1 MLDVADRLRTP
12 DLRERLD
19 LLGFRP
25 DDAADVQAG
34 VAVVL
39 ESTDALHRIGVL
51 AERLLAAVGEF
62 CAPGDGPFDCPEART
77 TEYAAGLLPMLAL
90 FVTADEVRAFHASK
104 GISDEISWR
113 SLSDLGQQVW
123 VHRLTYGE
131 FGLHTQGWL
140 CCAWSGAFFWLGRL
154 QYNLAL
160 DDMAGRSPEE
170 WVLSTHIPQTGPLPP
185 ESVDESFAMAAD
197 FFGMHFADFGAR
209 DLFCNSWLL
218 DPKLPDV
225 LPAESNM
232 VRFQQ
237 RWSLYGQ
244 AQPGDKDALFFTFRR
259 RGDVDLDSLPRDTTL
274 HRAVIDRIRAGDH
287 WGVWRGRVL
296 GGAIS

>member
-1 MLDVADRLRTP
+1 MLDVAERLRTP

-25 DDAADVQAG
+25 DDAAELQVGIAK
-34 VAVVL
+34 VL
-39 ESTDALHRIGVL
+39 AAPADLDRVRVL
-51 AERLLAAVGEF
+51 AERLLLAVGDF
-62 CAPGDGPFDCPEART
+62 CAPGEGPFDCPEARDT
-77 TEYAAGLLPMLAL
+77 GLLPLLAL
-90 FVTADEVRAFHASK
+90 FVTADEVRAFHATK
-104 GISDEISWR
+104 GVPDEISWR

-131 FGLHTQGWL
+131 FGLHTHRWL
-140 CCAWSGAFFWLGRL
+140 CCVWSGAFFWLGRL

-160 DDMAGRSPEE
+160 DDMAGRAPDA

-185 ESVDESFAMAAD
+185 EAVDESFAMAAD
-197 FFGMHFADFGAR
+197 FFGTHFADFGAR
-209 DLFCNSWLL
+209 DLFCSSWLL
-218 DPKLPDV
+218 DPRLPDV
-225 LPAESNM
+225 LPADSNM

-259 RGDVDLDSLPRDTTL
+259 RGDVDLDGLPRDTTL
-274 HRAVIDRIRAGDH
+274 QRAVVDRIRAGDH